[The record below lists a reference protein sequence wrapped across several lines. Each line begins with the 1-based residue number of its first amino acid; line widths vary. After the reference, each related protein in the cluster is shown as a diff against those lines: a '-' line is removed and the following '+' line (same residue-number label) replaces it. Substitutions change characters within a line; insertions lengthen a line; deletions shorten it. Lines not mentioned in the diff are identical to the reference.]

1 MTVDL
6 RSIPTATLV
15 YDIVLYVC
23 LPLWLIMG
31 FADYYCHRRSGIE
44 KTAGVKES
52 IYHAIMGVQ
61 IGIPIF
67 LGLFFRINVMILLLM
82 FVALVF
88 HEWVAH
94 HDVAYARQS
103 RQISMFE
110 IHVHSFLETLPFFTV
125 ALLICINWD
134 AFVDLI
140 TLQWAGHM
148 GLHLREQGI
157 NSHYIM
163 AYVALLL
170 FIDIIPYIE
179 ELFRC
184 WRHDR
189 RAGQEPVAASFKQ
202 GE

>member
-1 MTVDL
+1 MTADL
-6 RSIPTATLV
+6 RSISTGTLIF
-15 YDIVLYVC
+15 DIVLYVC

-31 FADYYCHRRSGIE
+31 FLDYYCHRRSGIE

-67 LGLFFRINVMILLLM
+67 LGLFFQINVLILLLM
-82 FVALVF
+82 FVALIF

-94 HDVAYARQS
+94 HDVEYARQS
-103 RQISMFE
+103 REISMLE

-125 ALLICINWD
+125 IMLISINWN

-140 TLQWAGHM
+140 TLNWVGNM
-148 GLHLREQGI
+148 GLHLRQHGLD
-157 NSHYIM
+157 SGYL
-163 AYVALLL
+163 AGYVALLL

-179 ELFRC
+179 EFFRC
-184 WRHDR
+184 WRHSR
-189 RAGQEPVAASFKQ
+189 SLRNEPVADRVRE

>member
-1 MTVDL
+1 VDL
-6 RSIPTATLV
+6 RSIPTGTLIF
-15 YDIVLYVC
+15 DIVLYVC

-31 FADYYCHRRSGIE
+31 FLDYYCHRRTGIE

-67 LGLFFRINVMILLLM
+67 LGLYFQINVMILLLM

-94 HDVAYARQS
+94 RDVEYARQS
-103 RQISMFE
+103 RQISMLE

-140 TLQWAGHM
+140 TFQWAGHM
-148 GLHLREQGI
+148 GLHLRAQGI
-157 NSHYIM
+157 NSHYIA

-179 ELFRC
+179 EFFRC
-184 WRHDR
+184 WRHKVGTDKAPVP
-189 RAGQEPVAASFKQ
+189 AGSRE